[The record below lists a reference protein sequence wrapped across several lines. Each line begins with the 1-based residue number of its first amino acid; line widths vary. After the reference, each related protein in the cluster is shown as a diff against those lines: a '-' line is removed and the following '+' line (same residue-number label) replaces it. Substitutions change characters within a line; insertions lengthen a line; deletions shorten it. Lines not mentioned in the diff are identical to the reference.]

1 MQNINIA
8 FQLSTIRIKADN
20 ILSSKSILKSTIYT
34 KKYGQIK
41 ASIKEIGIIEPLIVA
56 PTLDKKQYI
65 LLDGH
70 IRFEILKELEF
81 TEIPCILSSDDENY
95 TYNKKINR
103 LATIQEHFMIRRA
116 IDQGVD
122 EERLASALNIE
133 IKAIRSK
140 VNLLNGICPEA
151 IELLKDRELSPNV
164 FPLLRKMKSLRQIEC
179 AELMISMNNLTVPYA
194 KALLMTTPPN
204 MLIELIKPSKKANG
218 SFEAI
223 KKMEVDTANIH
234 LQIKSLEQS
243 YAQDTLN
250 SVLATGYLKKM
261 LANNNIKQY
270 LEKNHNDIYS
280 QFESI
285 IKLSSNDF

>member
-1 MQNINIA
+1 
-8 FQLSTIRIKADN
+8 
-20 ILSSKSILKSTIYT
+20 
-34 KKYGQIK
+34 
-41 ASIKEIGIIEPLIVA
+41 
-56 PTLDKKQYI
+56 
-65 LLDGH
+65 
-70 IRFEILKELEF
+70 
-81 TEIPCILSSDDENY
+81 
-95 TYNKKINR
+95 
-103 LATIQEHFMIRRA
+103 
-116 IDQGVD
+116 
-122 EERLASALNIE
+122 
-133 IKAIRSK
+133 
-140 VNLLNGICPEA
+140 
-151 IELLKDRELSPNV
+151 
-164 FPLLRKMKSLRQIEC
+164 
-179 AELMISMNNLTVPYA
+179 MISMNNLTVPYA

>member
-8 FQLSTIRIKADN
+8 FQLSTIYLN
-20 ILSSKSILKSTIYT
+20 PSQLLVSKSILKSTVYT

-56 PTLDKKQYI
+56 PTADKKEFV

-70 IRFEILKELEF
+70 IRLEILKDLGF
-81 TEIPCILSSDDENY
+81 SEIPCILSSDDENY

-122 EERLASALNIE
+122 EERLASALNID
-133 IKAIRSK
+133 IKSIRSK
-140 VNLLNGICPEA
+140 INLLNGICPEV

-164 FPLLRKMKSLRQIEC
+164 FSLLKKMKSVRQIEC
-179 AELMISMNNLTVPYA
+179 AELMTTLNNLTVPYA

-204 MLIELIKPSKKANG
+204 MLVDSKKISKKTSN

-223 KKMEVDTANIH
+223 RKIEIDSANLH
-234 LQIKSLEQS
+234 LHIKLLEQN

-250 SVLATGYLKKM
+250 SVLATGYLKK
-261 LANNNIKQY
+261 LLGNNNIKNY
-270 LEKNHNDIYS
+270 LEKNHTEIFS
-280 QFESI
+280 EFESI
-285 IKLSSNDF
+285 LKSSSP

>member
-8 FQLSTIRIKADN
+8 FQLSTIYLN
-20 ILSSKSILKSTIYT
+20 SSQLLLSKSILKSTIYT

-56 PTLDKKQYI
+56 PTEDKKQFI

-70 IRFEILKELEF
+70 IRLEILKDLDF

-122 EERLASALNIE
+122 EVRLASALNID
-133 IKAIRSK
+133 IKSIRSK
-140 VNLLNGICPEA
+140 INLLNGICPEV
-151 IELLKDRELSPNV
+151 IELLKDRELSANV
-164 FPLLRKMKSLRQIEC
+164 FSLLKKMKPVRQIEC
-179 AELMISMNNLTVPYA
+179 AELMTTLNNLTVPYA

-204 MLIELIKPSKKANG
+204 MLVDSKKNSKKTSN

-223 KKMEVDTANIH
+223 RKIEIDSANLH
-234 LQIKSLEQS
+234 LNIKLLEQN

-250 SVLATGYLKKM
+250 SVLAIGYLRKLMGNK
-261 LANNNIKQY
+261 NIKNY
-270 LEKNHNDIYS
+270 LEKNHTEIQS
-280 QFESI
+280 EFESI
-285 IKLSSNDF
+285 IKFNSS

>member
-8 FQLSTIRIKADN
+8 FQLSTIYLN
-20 ILSSKSILKSTIYT
+20 PSQILLSKSILKSTVYT

-56 PTLDKKQYI
+56 PTADKKEFV

-70 IRFEILKELEF
+70 IRLEILKDLGF
-81 TEIPCILSSDDENY
+81 SEIPCILSSDDENY

-122 EERLASALNIE
+122 EERLASALNID
-133 IKAIRSK
+133 IKSIKSK
-140 VNLLNGICPEA
+140 INLLNGICPEV

-164 FPLLRKMKSLRQIEC
+164 FSLLKKMKSVRQIEC
-179 AELMISMNNLTVPYA
+179 AELMITLNNLTVPYA

-204 MLIELIKPSKKANG
+204 MLVDSKKISKKTSNY
-218 SFEAI
+218 FEAI
-223 KKMEVDTANIH
+223 RKIEIDSANLH
-234 LQIKSLEQS
+234 LHIKLLEQ
-243 YAQDTLN
+243 TMHRIL
-250 SVLATGYLKKM
+250 
-261 LANNNIKQY
+261 
-270 LEKNHNDIYS
+270 
-280 QFESI
+280 
-285 IKLSSNDF
+285 

>member
-8 FQLSTIRIKADN
+8 FQLSTIYLN
-20 ILSSKSILKSTIYT
+20 PSQLLLSKSILKSTVYT

-56 PTLDKKQYI
+56 PTADKKEFV

-70 IRFEILKELEF
+70 IRLEILKDLGF
-81 TEIPCILSSDDENY
+81 SEIPCLLSSDDENY

-122 EERLASALNIE
+122 EERLASALNID
-133 IKAIRSK
+133 IKSIRSK
-140 VNLLNGICPEA
+140 INLLNGICPEV

-164 FPLLRKMKSLRQIEC
+164 FSLLKKMKSVRQIEC
-179 AELMISMNNLTVPYA
+179 AELMTTLNNLTVPYA

-204 MLIELIKPSKKANG
+204 MLVDSKKISKKTSN

-223 KKMEVDTANIH
+223 RKIEIDSANLHIH
-234 LQIKSLEQS
+234 IKLLEQN

-250 SVLATGYLKKM
+250 SVLATGYLKK
-261 LANNNIKQY
+261 LLGNNNIKNY
-270 LEKNHNDIYS
+270 LEKNHTEIFS
-280 QFESI
+280 EFESI
-285 IKLSSNDF
+285 LKSSSP

>member
-8 FQLSTIRIKADN
+8 FQLSTIYLN
-20 ILSSKSILKSTIYT
+20 PSQLLLSKSILKSTVYT

-56 PTLDKKQYI
+56 PTADKKEFV

-70 IRFEILKELEF
+70 IRLEILKDLGF
-81 TEIPCILSSDDENY
+81 SEIPCLLSSDDENY

-122 EERLASALNIE
+122 EERLASALNID
-133 IKAIRSK
+133 IKSIRSK
-140 VNLLNGICPEA
+140 INLLNGICPEV

-164 FPLLRKMKSLRQIEC
+164 FSLLKKMKSVRQIEC
-179 AELMISMNNLTVPYA
+179 AELMTTLNNLTVPYA

-204 MLIELIKPSKKANG
+204 MLVDSKKISKKTSN

-223 KKMEVDTANIH
+223 RKIEIDSANLH
-234 LQIKSLEQS
+234 LHIKLLEQN

-250 SVLATGYLKKM
+250 SVLATGYLRK
-261 LANNNIKQY
+261 LLGNNNIKNY
-270 LEKNHNDIYS
+270 LEKNHTEIFS
-280 QFESI
+280 EFESI
-285 IKLSSNDF
+285 LKSSSP

>member
-8 FQLSTIRIKADN
+8 FQLSTIYLN
-20 ILSSKSILKSTIYT
+20 PSQLLLSKSILKSTVYT

-56 PTLDKKQYI
+56 PTADKKEFV

-70 IRFEILKELEF
+70 IRLEILKDLGF
-81 TEIPCILSSDDENY
+81 SEIPCLLSSDDENY

-122 EERLASALNIE
+122 EERLASALNID
-133 IKAIRSK
+133 IKSIRSK
-140 VNLLNGICPEA
+140 INLLNGICPEV

-164 FPLLRKMKSLRQIEC
+164 FSLLKKMKSVRQIEC
-179 AELMISMNNLTVPYA
+179 AELMTTLNNLTVPYA

-204 MLIELIKPSKKANG
+204 MLVDSKKISKKTSN

-223 KKMEVDTANIH
+223 RKIEIDSANLHIH
-234 LQIKSLEQS
+234 IKLLEQN

-250 SVLATGYLKKM
+250 SVLATGYLRK
-261 LANNNIKQY
+261 LLGNNNIKNY
-270 LEKNHNDIYS
+270 LEKNHTEIFS
-280 QFESI
+280 EFESI
-285 IKLSSNDF
+285 LKSNSP

>member
-8 FQLSTIRIKADN
+8 FQLSTIYLN
-20 ILSSKSILKSTIYT
+20 PSQLLLSKSILKSTVYT

-56 PTLDKKQYI
+56 PTADKKEFV

-70 IRFEILKELEF
+70 IRLEILKDLGF
-81 TEIPCILSSDDENY
+81 SEIPCLLSSDDENY

-122 EERLASALNIE
+122 EERLASALNID
-133 IKAIRSK
+133 IKSIRSK
-140 VNLLNGICPEA
+140 INLLNGICPEV

-164 FPLLRKMKSLRQIEC
+164 FSLLKKMKSVRQIEC
-179 AELMISMNNLTVPYA
+179 AELMTTLNNLTVPYA

-204 MLIELIKPSKKANG
+204 MLVDSKKISKKTSN

-223 KKMEVDTANIH
+223 RKIEIDSANLHIH
-234 LQIKSLEQS
+234 IKLLEQN

-250 SVLATGYLKKM
+250 SVLATGYLRK
-261 LANNNIKQY
+261 LLGNNNIKNY
-270 LEKNHNDIYS
+270 LEKNHTEIFS
-280 QFESI
+280 EFESI
-285 IKLSSNDF
+285 LKSSSP

>member
-8 FQLSTIRIKADN
+8 FQLSTIYLN
-20 ILSSKSILKSTIYT
+20 PSQLLLSKSILKSTVYT

-56 PTLDKKQYI
+56 PTADKKEFV

-70 IRFEILKELEF
+70 IRLEILKDLGF
-81 TEIPCILSSDDENY
+81 SEIPCLLSSDDENY

-122 EERLASALNIE
+122 EERLASALNID
-133 IKAIRSK
+133 IKSIRSK
-140 VNLLNGICPEA
+140 INLLNGICPEV

-164 FPLLRKMKSLRQIEC
+164 FSLLKKMKSVRQIEC
-179 AELMISMNNLTVPYA
+179 AELMTTLNNLTVPYA

-204 MLIELIKPSKKANG
+204 MLVDSKKISKKTSN

-223 KKMEVDTANIH
+223 RKIEIDSANLH
-234 LQIKSLEQS
+234 LHIKLLEQN

-250 SVLATGYLKKM
+250 SVLATGYLKK
-261 LANNNIKQY
+261 LLGNNNIKNY
-270 LEKNHNDIYS
+270 LEKNHTEIFS
-280 QFESI
+280 EFESI
-285 IKLSSNDF
+285 LKSSSP

>member
-1 MQNINIA
+1 MQKINIA
-8 FQLSTIRIKADN
+8 FQLSTICIKTNN
-20 ILSSKSILKSTIYT
+20 ILSSKSVLKSTTYT
-34 KKYGQIK
+34 KKYRQIK
-41 ASIKEIGIIEPLIVA
+41 ASIQEIGIIEPLIV
-56 PTLDKKQYI
+56 TLTTDKKQYI

-81 TEIPCILSSDDENY
+81 TEVPCIISSDNENY
-95 TYNKKINR
+95 TYNKRINR

-122 EERLASALNIE
+122 KERLASALNIE
-133 IKAIRSK
+133 IKAIRAK
-140 VNLLNGICPEA
+140 INLLNGICPEA

-164 FPLLRKMKSLRQIEC
+164 FSLLRKMKSIRQIEC

-194 KALLMTTPPN
+194 KALLMTTPQN
-204 MLIELIKPSKKANG
+204 MLIEVMKPSKKNNG

-234 LQIKSLEQS
+234 LQIKSLEPS

-250 SVLATGYLKKM
+250 LVLGIGYLKKM
-261 LANNNIKQY
+261 LANNNVQQY
-270 LEKNHNDIYS
+270 LEKNNNDIYS
-280 QFESI
+280 QFQSI
-285 IKLSSNDF
+285 IKLASNDF

>member
-8 FQLSTIRIKADN
+8 FQLSTIYLN
-20 ILSSKSILKSTIYT
+20 PSQLLLSKSILKSTVYT

-56 PTLDKKQYI
+56 PTADKKEFV

-70 IRFEILKELEF
+70 IRLEILKDLGF
-81 TEIPCILSSDDENY
+81 SEIPCILSSDDENY

-122 EERLASALNIE
+122 EERLASALNID
-133 IKAIRSK
+133 IKSIRSK
-140 VNLLNGICPEA
+140 INLLNGICPEV
-151 IELLKDRELSPNV
+151 IELLKNRELSPNV
-164 FPLLRKMKSLRQIEC
+164 FSLLKKMKSVRQIEC
-179 AELMISMNNLTVPYA
+179 AELMTTLNNLTVPYA

-204 MLIELIKPSKKANG
+204 MLVDSKKISKKTNN
-218 SFEAI
+218 SFESIRKIEIDSANLHLHI
-223 KKMEVDTANIH
+223 K
-234 LQIKSLEQS
+234 LLEQN

-250 SVLATGYLKKM
+250 SVLATGYLRK
-261 LANNNIKQY
+261 LLGNNNIRNY
-270 LEKNHNDIYS
+270 LEKNHTEIFS
-280 QFESI
+280 EFESI
-285 IKLSSNDF
+285 LKSSSP

>member
-1 MQNINIA
+1 MKNINIA
-8 FQLSTIRIKADN
+8 FQLSTIY
-20 ILSSKSILKSTIYT
+20 LTPSQLLVSKSILKSTVYT

-56 PTLDKKQYI
+56 PTADKKEFV

-70 IRFEILKELEF
+70 IRLEILKDLGF
-81 TEIPCILSSDDENY
+81 SEIPCILSSDDENY

-103 LATIQEHFMIRRA
+103 LATIQEHFMIRQA

-122 EERLASALNIE
+122 EERLASALNID
-133 IKAIRSK
+133 IKSIRSK
-140 VNLLNGICPEA
+140 INLLNGICPEV

-164 FPLLRKMKSLRQIEC
+164 FSLLKKMKSVRQIEC
-179 AELMISMNNLTVPYA
+179 AELMTTLNNLTVPYA

-204 MLIELIKPSKKANG
+204 MLVDSKKISKKTSN

-223 KKMEVDTANIH
+223 RKIEIDSANMH
-234 LQIKSLEQS
+234 LHIKLLEQN

-250 SVLATGYLKKM
+250 SVLATGYLKK
-261 LANNNIKQY
+261 LLGNNNIKNY
-270 LEKNHNDIYS
+270 LEKNHTEIFS
-280 QFESI
+280 EFESI
-285 IKLSSNDF
+285 LKSNVFS

>member
-8 FQLSTIRIKADN
+8 FQLSTIYLN
-20 ILSSKSILKSTIYT
+20 PSQLLLSKSILKSTVYT

-56 PTLDKKQYI
+56 PTADKKEFV

-70 IRFEILKELEF
+70 IRLEILKDLGF
-81 TEIPCILSSDDENY
+81 SEIPCLLSSDDENY

-122 EERLASALNIE
+122 EERLASALNID
-133 IKAIRSK
+133 IKSIRSK
-140 VNLLNGICPEA
+140 INLLNGICPEV

-164 FPLLRKMKSLRQIEC
+164 FSLLKKMKSVRQIEC
-179 AELMISMNNLTVPYA
+179 AELMTTLNNLTVPYA

-204 MLIELIKPSKKANG
+204 MLVDSKKISKKTSN

-223 KKMEVDTANIH
+223 RKIEIDSANLHIH
-234 LQIKSLEQS
+234 IKLLEQN

-250 SVLATGYLKKM
+250 SVLATGYLRK
-261 LANNNIKQY
+261 LLGNNNIKNY
-270 LEKNHNDIYS
+270 LEKNHTEIFS
-280 QFESI
+280 EFESI
-285 IKLSSNDF
+285 LKSSSSSI